1 MRAAVIEAYGGT
13 DRFAL
18 REVPEP
24 RQPGTGELLVRVRAA
39 GVNPM
44 DAKVRS
50 GKFRLLVHERFPLV
64 LGTDFAGVVEAVGP
78 EVADFEPGDR
88 VFGSAQRIGR
98 GSYAERTLAKSHQ
111 VAPIPDRLSFAEAA
125 ALPCAG
131 CTALQALRD
140 LGEVQSAERVMIHG
154 AAGGVGHFA
163 VQIARLLGARATGT
177 ASAANL
183 EFLSNLGAERAI
195 DYHEVDFTLEDESY
209 AMVFDVVGKRSFP
222 ACLPV
227 LADDGGVYVTTR
239 PGPSILFWWAVTALR
254 SRIGP
259 QQRARWINVRTKDS
273 DLAELATWADRG
285 LLAPVIEEVIPL
297 AEVWRAHER
306 IDDGHVR
313 GKLVL
318 EIEP

>member
-24 RQPGTGELLVRVRAA
+24 RAPGTGELLVRVRAA

-44 DAKVRS
+44 DAKIRS
-50 GKFRLLVHERFPLV
+50 GKFRLFVHERFPLV
-64 LGTDFAGVVEAVGP
+64 LGTDFSGEVEAVGP

-88 VFGSAQRIGR
+88 VFGSALRVGR
-98 GSYAERTLAKSHQ
+98 GSYAERTLAKADQ
-111 VAPIPDRLSFAEAA
+111 VAPIPPQLSFAAA
-125 ALPCAG
+125 ASLPVAG

-140 LGEVQSAERVMIHG
+140 IGEIQSAEPVLIHG

-163 VQIARLLGARATGT
+163 VQIARLLGARAIAT
-177 ASAANL
+177 AGAANL
-183 EFLSNLGAERAI
+183 EFLEDLGAERTI
-195 DYHEVDFTLEDESY
+195 DYRAVDFALEEQQY
-209 AMVFDVVGKRSFP
+209 AVVFDVVGNRSFP
-222 ACLPV
+222 ACQDV
-227 LADDGGVYVTTR
+227 LSDDGGVYVTTR
-239 PGPSILFWWAVTALR
+239 PGPGVFFWWAATALR

-259 QQRARWINVRTKDS
+259 RQRAHWINVSIRDA
-273 DLAELATWADRG
+273 DLTQLATWVDRG
-285 LLAPVIEEVIPL
+285 LLRPSVEEVIPL

-318 EIEP
+318 EIG